1 MLKKTEN
8 ILFTTDLSKTSSDA
22 FNHIVL
28 LANQLNASIFLLHVI
43 RKVPESYERRI
54 KRIFGGKKWE
64 SIVEQ
69 HIKEARD
76 ILIGKISSKKII
88 HAAMKQLCRI
98 AKIQEDQGVDVS
110 AEIIIEK
117 GELVNTILQQAKVH
131 RCDLIAMGASKGL
144 ISGKSVGPQIKSVMK
159 KADVPVLVIPSTD
172 DDASQNE
179 MPMSSLIS

>member
-8 ILFTTDLSKTSSDA
+8 ILFTTDLSKTSGDA

-28 LANQLNASIFLLHVI
+28 LASQLNASIFLLHVI
-43 RKVPESYERRI
+43 RKIPESYERRI
-54 KRIFGGKKWE
+54 KRIFGEEKWD

-69 HIKEARD
+69 HVEEVRD
-76 ILIGKISSKKII
+76 ILIGKISSRKII
-88 HAAMKQLCRI
+88 RAAMKELCST
-98 AKIQEDQGVDVS
+98 AKIQEDQCANVS

-117 GELVNTILQQAKVH
+117 GELVNTIIQQAKVH

-159 KADVPVLVIPSTD
+159 QADVPVLVIPPTD
-172 DDASQNE
+172 DNAS
-179 MPMSSLIS
+179 